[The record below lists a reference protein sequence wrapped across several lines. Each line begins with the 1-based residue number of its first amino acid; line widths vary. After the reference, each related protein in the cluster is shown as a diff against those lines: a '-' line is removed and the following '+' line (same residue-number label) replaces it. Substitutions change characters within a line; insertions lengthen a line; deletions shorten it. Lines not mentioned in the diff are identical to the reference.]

1 MDKKILLATIVGAIL
16 VPSFC
21 AAEQDP
27 TTPLGWEQPVQ
38 TSSTVKRKHRLPT
51 LNSIVCKPD
60 MPCIA
65 IMNNKIVEQGH
76 SLNGYRVTSINSEY
90 VTLKRGDRDWK
101 LELFRLNVKQ

>member
-1 MDKKILLATIVGAIL
+1 MDKKIVLAMIVSAIIA
-16 VPSFC
+16 PSFC

-27 TTPLGWEQPVQ
+27 TTPLGWEKPTQ
-38 TSSTVKRKHRLPT
+38 THSTGKRKYRLPT

-60 MPCIA
+60 MSCIA

-76 SLNGYRVTSINSEY
+76 SLNGFRIASINSEY

>member
-1 MDKKILLATIVGAIL
+1 MDKKIVLAMIIGSISASSV
-16 VPSFC
+16 C

-27 TTPLGWEQPVQ
+27 TAPLGWEKPTQAN
-38 TSSTVKRKHRLPT
+38 STGKRKYRLPT

-76 SLNGYRVTSINSEY
+76 SLNGYRIASINSEY